1 MRPGQMVSTPC
12 GPALLDRIIHAAVVR
27 DQALLKRIWDLQ
39 EIRPIPEETAPD
51 EEAEEAP
58 TP

>member
-1 MRPGQMVSTPC
+1 MVSTPC

-27 DQALLKRIWDLQ
+27 DQAGLKRIWNLQ
-39 EIRPIPEETAPD
+39 EIRPIPEETEPAAEAD
-51 EEAEEAP
+51 EAAP